1 VRESAS
7 ATSAGHG
14 VRCGRVTP
22 TPVFLDEQ
30 TMRLGEIDLH
40 VAFPFGVV
48 PEGRLA
54 VMKPRDLVR
63 RYVELCTWLQPRRIV
78 ELGINRGG
86 STAML
91 SELTTPEVLVALELD
106 AEPVVLLADYVK
118 ARGIGTSV
126 QPHYGVDQADRAK
139 VADIVDRA
147 RDGELLDLV
156 VDDASHLYEPS
167 RASFETLFPRLR
179 PAGVYV
185 IEDWSWEHRYSDRLA
200 AMLTEDTEKASQMR
214 QQLEQRLEAE
224 ATGSAS
230 PEPPVSRLAI
240 ELLQVRARP
249 ADVVREI
256 TIDEHWITVV
266 RGDEPLEVDS
276 PWMADAYI
284 DHFGQVGARRAVP
297 GSD

>member
-1 VRESAS
+1 
-7 ATSAGHG
+7 
-14 VRCGRVTP
+14 VTP
-22 TPVFLDEQ
+22 TPVFVDEQ
-30 TMRLGEIDLH
+30 TMRLGEIELH

-54 VMKPRDLVR
+54 VMKPPHVVR
-63 RYVELCTWLQPRRIV
+63 RYVELCARLQPQRIV

-91 SELTTPEVLVALELD
+91 SELTAPDVLVALELD
-106 AEPVVLLADYVK
+106 AEPVALLADYVEN
-118 ARGIGTSV
+118 RGLGASV

-179 PAGVYV
+179 PGGVYL
-185 IEDWSWEHRYSDRLA
+185 IEDWSWEHRYSDGLA
-200 AMLTEDTEKASQMR
+200 AMLAEDTEEASRMR
-214 QQLEQRLEAE
+214 EQVEQRLVAE
-224 ATGSAS
+224 ATGEAS
-230 PEPPVSRLAI
+230 PEPPVSRLVI
-240 ELLQVRARP
+240 ELLQIRARP
-249 ADVVREI
+249 ADVVRQI

-266 RGDEPLEVDS
+266 RGDAPLEIDS

-284 DHFGQVGARRAVP
+284 DHFGQVGAHRPVL